1 MAKRS
6 QRCNL
11 PSQTD
16 HNKKDMPLTRLHWNN
31 QPASNLANDQDL
43 IRTWDRLNAEHGDLP
58 FLSADVVNS
67 ALRILGSGQERLL
80 VASRGND
87 VLAMFLLSP
96 AGKFRWNTFQPSQ
109 LPLGAWV
116 CTASESLVDVARSLL
131 HGPLG
136 FSLSLSITQVDP
148 RIAAPQV
155 DAPDLKQ
162 ADYIDTGWIDIEGS
176 FDDYWNARGKNL
188 RQNMRKQRTKLAAN
202 GTHLKMQALRDHA
215 DMAAAIARYGSLES
229 AGWKAEKGTA
239 IHPDN
244 AQGRF
249 YLEMMEHASQRG
261 EAVIYQFLFDD
272 KVVAMNLCLERKG
285 VLIVL
290 KTTYDESIQNFSPAF
305 LLREEELQEFHR
317 EGKLTRL
324 EYFGRLMDWHTKWT
338 DKKRTLYHLT
348 LYRWPII
355 KKLAAARS
363 NRGSQGAGQ
372 VERAT
377 LVAENTPAAR

>member
-1 MAKRS
+1 
-6 QRCNL
+6 
-11 PSQTD
+11 
-16 HNKKDMPLTRLHWNN
+16 MPLTRIHWNN
-31 QPASNLANDQDL
+31 HPASVLANDQDL
-43 IRTWDRLNAEHGDLP
+43 IRHWDRLNAEHGDLP

-67 ALRILGSGQERLL
+67 ALRILGNGQERLL
-80 VASRGND
+80 VASRGSE
-87 VLAMFLLSP
+87 VLALFLLTHI
-96 AGKFRWNTFQPSQ
+96 GKFQWQTFQPSQ

-116 CTASESLVDVARSLL
+116 CSAHENLVDMTRSLM

-136 FSLSLSITQVDP
+136 FSLSVSITQVDP
-148 RIAAPQV
+148 RIAPQPA
-155 DAPDLKQ
+155 DAADLKQ
-162 ADYIDTGWIDIEGS
+162 ADYIDTGWIDIDGS

-202 GTHLKMQALRDHA
+202 GTHLKMQTLRGHA

-249 YLEMMEHASQRG
+249 YLEMMEHASLRG
-261 EAVIYQFLFDD
+261 EAVIYQYLFDD

-317 EGKLTRL
+317 DRKITRL

-338 DKKRTLYHLT
+338 DQKRTLYHLT

-355 KKLAAARS
+355 KKLAVARS
-363 NRGSQGAGQ
+363 NRASQGATK
-372 VERAT
+372 VET
-377 LVAENTPAAR
+377 PTPVAENAPTAS

>member
-1 MAKRS
+1 MATRR
-6 QRCNL
+6 QGVNL
-11 PSQTD
+11 CGQPD
-16 HNKKDMPLTRLHWNN
+16 PDKKNMPLTRIHWNN
-31 QPASNLANDQDL
+31 HPATVLSNDQNL
-43 IRTWDRLNAEHGDLP
+43 IQHWDRLNAEHGDLP
-58 FLSADVVNS
+58 FLAADVVNS
-67 ALRILGSGQERLL
+67 ALRILGNGQERLL
-80 VASRGND
+80 VASRGSE
-87 VLAMFLLSP
+87 VLALFLLTSV
-96 AGKFRWNTFQPSQ
+96 GKFQWQTFQPSQ

-116 CTASESLVDVARSLL
+116 CTAQESLVDMARSLL
-131 HGPLG
+131 RGPLG
-136 FSLSLSITQVDP
+136 FCLSVSITQVDP
-148 RIAAPQV
+148 RIAAPQGE
-155 DAPDLKQ
+155 APDLKQ

-202 GTHLKMQALRDHA
+202 GTHLKMQALRSHG

-249 YLEMMEHASQRG
+249 YLEMMEHASLRG
-261 EAVIYQFLFDD
+261 EAVIYQYLFDD

-317 EGKLTRL
+317 DGKLTRL

-348 LYRWPII
+348 VYRWPIV

-363 NRGSQGAGQ
+363 SRGNQGAVK
-372 VERAT
+372 VET
-377 LVAENTPAAR
+377 PTPVAENTPTAS

>member
-1 MAKRS
+1 
-6 QRCNL
+6 
-11 PSQTD
+11 
-16 HNKKDMPLTRLHWNN
+16 MPLTRILWSNH
-31 QPASNLANDQDL
+31 PASVLASDQNLIQH
-43 IRTWDRLNAEHGDLP
+43 WDRLNAEHGDLP

-67 ALRILGSGQERLL
+67 ALRILGNGQERLL
-80 VASRGND
+80 VATRGSE
-87 VLAMFLLSP
+87 VLALFLLTP
-96 AGKFRWNTFQPSQ
+96 TGKFQWQTFQPSQ
-109 LPLGAWV
+109 LPLGSWV
-116 CTASESLVDVARSLL
+116 CSAHENLVDMARGML

-136 FSLSLSITQVDP
+136 FSLSVSITQVDP
-148 RIAAPQV
+148 RIAPPQG

-162 ADYIDTGWIDIEGS
+162 ADYIDTGWIDIDGS

-202 GTHLKMQALRDHA
+202 GTHLKMQALRGHA

-249 YLEMMEHASQRG
+249 YLEMMEHASLRG
-261 EAVIYQFLFDD
+261 EAVIYQYLFDD

-317 EGKLTRL
+317 DKKIKRL

-338 DKKRTLYHLT
+338 DQKRTLYHLT
-348 LYRWPII
+348 LYRWPVI

-363 NRGSQGAGQ
+363 NRNKQGA
-372 VERAT
+372 AK
-377 LVAENTPAAR
+377 VAPAGSAAHAGPAAQPAVTAPAAD